1 MGAAICF
8 PFVKML
14 FLIHPIIQL
23 NTNGNFARSHGTV
36 HNAQCDVR
44 PIFPGHRAAA
54 LLQIFLPLV
63 CHPASGLCSSVHFQ
77 TMFSQISISDGHFP
91 TLVLLLRQH
100 PSVVKRFNKVESFYP
115 AAMTMKVVL
124 KGSVSIYFVC

>member
-1 MGAAICF
+1 MAI
-8 PFVKML
+8 L
-14 FLIHPIIQL
+14 
-23 NTNGNFARSHGTV
+23 HGTV

-44 PIFPGHRAAA
+44 PIFPGHSAAA

-77 TMFSQISISDGHFP
+77 TMFSQISIYDGHFP
-91 TLVLLLRQH
+91 TRVLLLQQH
-100 PSVVKRFNKVESFYP
+100 SSVVKRSNKQEESFYP
-115 AAMTMKVVL
+115 AAMTMKVAL